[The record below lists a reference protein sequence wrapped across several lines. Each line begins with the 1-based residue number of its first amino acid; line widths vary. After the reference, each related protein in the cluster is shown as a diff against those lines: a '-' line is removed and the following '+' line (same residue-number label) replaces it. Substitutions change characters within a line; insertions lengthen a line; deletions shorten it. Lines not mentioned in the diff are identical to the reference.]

1 MAGSGPT
8 ALPQLFNELH
18 RCCQN
23 QEFQRVVQVANR
35 ILQDSPQDADAF
47 KCKVLAMI
55 HQSAFNDVV
64 TLLNKNAVLG
74 KGMVFEKAY
83 AEYRLNRLDE
93 SLRTLKTGQS
103 ATEAEASEIS
113 EAESFRRKELE
124 AQIYYRLEK
133 YEDCLGLYKQL
144 LKERSDDYEEERL
157 TNVSAVAAALS
168 QRGSSS
174 SSRAL
179 ADSVE
184 SIIDAA
190 AAGGGQKTFELCFN
204 RAFLAISD
212 GDYAAA
218 ESQLREAEQICSQSF
233 EDDPEAMEEEMVV
246 IKTQLAFVLQMRGR
260 NNEANNIYNAVLK
273 QRDADQAVLA
283 VASNNIVTLNRDQ
296 NIFDSKKKIKTATAS
311 GLHHKLVQKQQ
322 RAIALNHAL
331 ILMYSGQG
339 DQCRKIV
346 KTLMD
351 KGGDAE
357 EDLILVLAA
366 SYLREKKNPE
376 AVSTLQE
383 FISSRNNESSLRAS
397 LALVQLHLQQGS
409 VSLAIEALKGLKPSS
424 AFRPGIIATVVALF
438 KNLEEKDAAIDYLS
452 AAIAYNKED
461 GRLDAVSLESLMREC
476 ASAMLA
482 AGMNAR
488 AVAVLEDLR
497 RRNPKDLRVLA
508 QLITAYAVVDPVAAQ
523 KVSRDLPSPEEM
535 AQGVNV
541 DELEAHCFAAG
552 PKYSKKAQV
561 KDAGK
566 DASSPGAGAAASKAP
581 ELLAA
586 TAKKRRKRKGKMPKN
601 FDPKVD
607 PDPERWLP
615 RKDRSTYKGRR
626 RDKRKDAAGIGKG
639 TQGGVANVEGL
650 DASKPPPGAVP
661 KAASP
666 HAASPT
672 PPPQS
677 GGSGKAST
685 PTPAGAASTG
695 KPAGAAKTN
704 KKPQPKK
711 KKKGGW

>member
-1 MAGSGPT
+1 MAGASPT

-23 QEFQRVVQVANR
+23 QEYQRVVQVANR
-35 ILQDSPQDADAF
+35 ILQDSPQDVDAF

-64 TLLNKNAVLG
+64 TLLNKNAALA

-83 AEYRLNRLDE
+83 SEYRLNRLDE
-93 SLRTLKTGQS
+93 SLRTLS
-103 ATEAEASEIS
+103 IS
-113 EAESFRRKELE
+113 KEEEGLSDNESFRRKELE
-124 AQIYYRLEK
+124 AQIYYRLER

-157 TNVSAVAAALS
+157 TNVSAVSAALS
-168 QRGSSS
+168 QRGNGT
-174 SSRAL
+174 L
-179 ADSVE
+179 AKSVE
-184 SIIDAA
+184 NIIEANA
-190 AAGGGQKTFELCFN
+190 GGQKTFELCFN
-204 RAFLAISD
+204 QAFLNISD
-212 GDYAAA
+212 GDYAGA
-218 ESQLREAEQICSQSF
+218 ETQLREAERICRESF
-233 EDDPEAMEEEMVV
+233 EDDPDAMEEELVV

-260 NNEANNIYNAVLK
+260 TNEANNIYNAVLK
-273 QRDADQAVLA
+273 QRDADQAILA

-311 GLHHKLVQKQQ
+311 GLNHKLVQTQQ

-346 KTLMD
+346 KGLME

-357 EDLILVLAA
+357 EALVLVLAA

-376 AVSTLQE
+376 AVSTLQD
-383 FISSRNNESSLRAS
+383 FIASKKDSSLRAS

-409 VSLAIEALKGLKPSS
+409 VSLAIEALKSLGPE
-424 AFRPGIIATVVALF
+424 AAYRPGVVATVVALL

-452 AAIAYNKED
+452 AAIAFNKEKD
-461 GRLDAVSLESLMREC
+461 CLDAETLESLMRTC

-488 AVAVLEDLR
+488 AVTVLEELR
-497 RRNPKDLRVLA
+497 RRHPKDLRVLA
-508 QLITAYAVVDPVAAQ
+508 QLITAYATVDPVAAQ

-552 PKYSKKAQV
+552 PKYSRKAQV
-561 KDAGK
+561 KDATK
-566 DASSPGAGAAASKAP
+566 DAASPGKAP

-586 TAKKRRKRKGKMPKN
+586 TTKKRRKRKGKLPKN

-626 RDKRKDAAGIGKG
+626 RDKRKDAGGIGKG
-639 TQGGVANVEGL
+639 TQGGVGNTEGL
-650 DASKPPPGAVP
+650 DASKPAPGAIP
-661 KAASP
+661 KASSPVAASP
-666 HAASPT
+666 PPTAA
-672 PPPQS
+672 
-677 GGSGKAST
+677 SGKAST
-685 PTPAGAASTG
+685 PTPAAAAAG
-695 KPAGAAKTN
+695 KGSGGAAKTN
-704 KKPQPKK
+704 KKPQQNKK

>member
-1 MAGSGPT
+1 MAVANPT

-23 QEFQRVVQVANR
+23 QEYQRVVQVANR
-35 ILQDSPQDADAF
+35 ILQDSPQDVDAF
-47 KCKVLAMI
+47 KCKILAMI

-64 TLLNKNAVLG
+64 TLLNKNPPLS

-93 SLRTLKTGQS
+93 SLRTLTTCSKEEELS
-103 ATEAEASEIS
+103 D
-113 EAESFRRKELE
+113 AESFRRKELE

-144 LKERSDDYEEERL
+144 LKETSDEYEEERL
-157 TNVSAVAAALS
+157 TNVAAVAAALS
-168 QRGSSS
+168 QRGN
-174 SSRAL
+174 RPL
-179 ADSVE
+179 ANSVE
-184 SIIDAA
+184 SIIEANA
-190 AAGGGQKTFELCFN
+190 GQKTFELCFN
-204 RAFLAISD
+204 QAFLDISD
-212 GDYAAA
+212 GNYAGA
-218 ESQLREAEQICSQSF
+218 EEQLREAEKICRESF

-260 NNEANNIYNAVLK
+260 TNEANNIYNSVLK

-311 GLHHKLVQKQQ
+311 GLSHKLVQSQQ

-346 KTLMD
+346 KGLME
-351 KGGDAE
+351 KGGNAE
-357 EDLILVLAA
+357 EALVLVLAA

-376 AVSTLQE
+376 AVSTLKD
-383 FISSRNNESSLRAS
+383 FIASNKSSLRAS

-409 VSLAIEALKGLKPSS
+409 VSLAIEALKGLGPS
-424 AFRPGIIATVVALF
+424 AAYRPGVVATVVALL

-452 AAIAYNKED
+452 AAIAHNQEKGGVDDE
-461 GRLDAVSLESLMREC
+461 SLELLMREC
-476 ASAMLA
+476 ASAMLG

-488 AVAVLEDLR
+488 AVSVLEELR
-497 RRNPKDLRVLA
+497 KRHPKDLRVLA
-508 QLITAYAVVDPVAAQ
+508 QLITAYATVDPVAAQ

-552 PKYSKKAQV
+552 PKYSRKAQV
-561 KDAGK
+561 KDVTK
-566 DASSPGAGAAASKAP
+566 DAASPGKAP

-586 TAKKRRKRKGKMPKN
+586 TTKKRRKRKGKLPKN

-607 PDPERWLP
+607 PDPERWLA

-626 RDKRKDAAGIGKG
+626 RDKRKDAGIGKG
-639 TQGGVANVEGL
+639 TQGGVGNTEGL
-650 DASKPPPGAVP
+650 DASKPAPGAIP

-666 HAASPT
+666 GAASP
-672 PPPQS
+672 PPAAS
-677 GGSGKAST
+677 SGKAST
-685 PTPAGAASTG
+685 PTPAA
-695 KPAGAAKTN
+695 PANKGSGGGAAKTN